1 MRKHNKTQLEH
12 TLGYLYR
19 IDNFFVRIKITTT
32 RIKLYPL
39 TTTTITACISC
50 TGLRSTTKK
59 TTKEYEKK
67 QSVTDFKKK

>member
-12 TLGYLYR
+12 TLGYMYR

-39 TTTTITACISC
+39 TTITACISC
-50 TGLRSTTKK
+50 TGLRSKK
-59 TTKEYEKK
+59 TTKEYERKK
-67 QSVTDFKKK
+67 TISN